1 MAQRQVRGCVPTCL
15 RIANRAASGVSPV
28 LQVLQH
34 QAPSQRTGPTH
45 PGCGVLRAGYPGVG
59 SLKQKEDF
67 TYGTVQVSGSI
78 SRDGVGEPTVPWS
91 IRRTDFIESMPLDET
106 SHAWHH
112 GAEQLIEMILDGTSH
127 SRTRMPVWRN
137 ILSEQD
143 AADLVAYMKSL
154 WSDRIVSCQ
163 GPKHMD
169 CM

>member
-1 MAQRQVRGCVPTCL
+1 MATRRTYTRLYFVSLLFLLLAMGITQAETGKPPNSKSAARGKQLYSAHCVAC
-15 RIANRAASGVSPV
+15 
-28 LQVLQH
+28 H
-34 QAPSQRTGPTH
+34 
-45 PGCGVLRAGYPGVG
+45 
-59 SLKQKEDF
+59 K
-67 TYGTVQVSGSI
+67 
-78 SRDGVGEPTVPWS
+78 RDGVGEPTVPWS
-91 IRRTDFIESMPLDET
+91 IRRTDFIEAMPLDET

-137 ILSEQD
+137 ILSKQD

-154 WSDRIVSCQ
+154 WSDRIVTCQ

>member
-1 MAQRQVRGCVPTCL
+1 M
-15 RIANRAASGVSPV
+15 RAT
-28 LQVLQH
+28 
-34 QAPSQRTGPTH
+34 R
-45 PGCGVLRAGYPGVG
+45 RAGIRL
-59 SLKQKEDF
+59 S
-67 TYGTVQVSGSI
+67 SI
-78 SRDGVGEPTVPWS
+78 SLLVLLLVTAISQAETGIQPDAKSVARGKQTYDSHCATCHKRGGVGEPIVPWS
-91 IRRTDFIESMPLDET
+91 IRRTDFIEAMPLDET

-112 GAEQLIEMILDGTSH
+112 GDEQLTGMILDGTAR